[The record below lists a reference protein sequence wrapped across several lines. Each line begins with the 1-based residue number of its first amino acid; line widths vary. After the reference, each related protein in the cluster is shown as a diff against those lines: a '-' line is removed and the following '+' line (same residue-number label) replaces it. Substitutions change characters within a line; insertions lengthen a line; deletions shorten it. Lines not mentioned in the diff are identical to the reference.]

1 MYQFQSLVR
10 MHASLK
16 ITRPGLSTASGGCM
30 YLLKEILSMT
40 NNSWKKRIQFSF
52 TLDGILLSQSELLPS
67 TLHSCLINN
76 LIASWMLL
84 LGLTDRRFHK
94 SGTTSPSLKILLA
107 CTFGTWFKLRLEPLC
122 ILYLH
127 VRDVKFN
134 FNVNWKSSLQQN
146 PNTIRTT
153 SALLFPRPWINSILL
168 SSP

>member
-1 MYQFQSLVR
+1 MYQFQRLVR

-16 ITRPGLSTASGGCM
+16 IARLGLSTASGGCM
-30 YLLKEILSMT
+30 HLLKEILSMT

-67 TLHSCLINN
+67 KLHSCLINN

-84 LGLTDRRFHK
+84 LGLSDRRFYK
-94 SGTTSPSLKILLA
+94 SGIRSLFENIA
-107 CTFGTWFKLRLEPLC
+107 GMHFGTWFKLRLEPLC

-134 FNVNWKSSLQQN
+134 FNVNWKSWLQQN

>member
-1 MYQFQSLVR
+1 MYQFQRLVR

-16 ITRPGLSTASGGCM
+16 IARLGLSTASGGCM
-30 YLLKEILSMT
+30 HLLKEILSMT

-67 TLHSCLINN
+67 KLHSCLINN
-76 LIASWMLL
+76 LITSWMLL
-84 LGLTDRRFHK
+84 LGLSD
-94 SGTTSPSLKILLA
+94 
-107 CTFGTWFKLRLEPLC
+107 
-122 ILYLH
+122 
-127 VRDVKFN
+127 RDVKSN